1 MKSVISKSVLLGVA
15 LAAISGCSTSGDK
28 TGSSESNL
36 GNVGLE
42 VQIAN
47 GNGLTLSTVGY
58 SFAGPKTYTGNI
70 TAPQNSKTISGRVG
84 NIAPGNY
91 NVTLSG
97 HPDNHA
103 EINCTGTVSG
113 LTVQAGKA
121 AKANVSIV
129 CTQYV
134 ADGGTA
140 TNGMIDVNGTA
151 SVVQVPVDCPIFL
164 NDSASALEI
173 PADGTTTVAL
183 TGSASTVSPAAT
195 LAWSAPSG
203 TVVNGTNGAATFM
216 CAPSTTDSTVT
227 VSFSITS
234 NSTQVQCPVVTQTI
248 DIACTGVPNPPPPA
262 TGGAPGSGG
271 TSATTAPA
279 TGGVPAT
286 GGNATG
292 GVPVTGGTTSVA
304 TGGVPSTGGSS
315 TDPIDAIVTAYVA
328 SNPAYDCDL
337 TCIHAAANGCNAFES
352 TSATFLSLV
361 SCIMPPNGYR
371 SGGSCYDYAGTNT
384 AVSCYCGNT
393 DSTTCTTTGGIGT
406 CATQET
412 AAGMTPGT
420 VLTGFTDTSTQA
432 GKANSYVNCLSIA
445 CGCFY

>member
-28 TGSSESNL
+28 SGSESNL
-36 GNVGLE
+36 GNVGLD

-47 GNGLTLSTVGY
+47 GDGLTLSTVAY

-70 TAPQNSKTISGRVG
+70 TAPQKSKTISGRVG

-97 HPDNHA
+97 HPDGHT
-103 EINCTGTVSG
+103 EIACTGTVSG
-113 LTVQAGKA
+113 LSVQAGKA

-129 CTQYV
+129 CTQHV
-134 ADGGTA
+134 VGDAGTA
-140 TNGMIDVNGTA
+140 TNGMIDVSGTA
-151 SVVQVPVDCPIFL
+151 SLVKVPDIFCPIFL

-183 TGSASTVSPAAT
+183 TGTASTVSPAAS
-195 LAWSAPSG
+195 LVWSAPSG
-203 TVVNGTNGAATFM
+203 TVSPTVNGAATFT

-227 VSFSITS
+227 VSLAIS
-234 NSTQVQCPVVTQTI
+234 STLSQCSVVTQTI
-248 DIACTGVPNPPPPA
+248 AITCTGVPGPVGSGGAPST
-262 TGGAPGSGG
+262 TGGAPSTTGG
-271 TSATTAPA
+271 TSAA
-279 TGGVPAT
+279 TGGT
-286 GGNATG
+286 
-292 GVPVTGGTTSVA
+292 
-304 TGGVPSTGGSS
+304 STGGAS

-328 SNPAYDCDL
+328 SNPPYDCDL
-337 TCIHAAANGCNAFES
+337 TCVHANASKCNQFES

-361 SCIMPPNGYR
+361 ACIMPPNGYKV
-371 SGGSCYDYAGTNT
+371 GGSCYDAAGTNT
-384 AVSCYCGNT
+384 AVSCYCGAT
-393 DSTTCTTTGGIGT
+393 DTSTCTTTGGIGA

-412 AAGMTPGT
+412 AAGMTPGG
-420 VLTGFTDTSTQA
+420 VLTGFTDTSIQA
-432 GKANSYVNCLSIA
+432 GKANAFVNCLSTA